1 VKVYGFDDT
10 DVVRGELQATEADTG
25 DLRFPDELQARL
37 GWDYL
42 SRRFVEAQAALIA
55 KMKEEGSDPDLIGP
69 VRGMKASYVP
79 VDDYG

>member
-10 DVVRGELQATEADTG
+10 DVVRGELRAAEADTD
-25 DLRFPDELQARL
+25 DLRFPDELQAQF

-42 SRRFVEAQAALIA
+42 SRRFVEAQTALIA

-69 VRGMKASYVP
+69 VRSMKASYVP
-79 VDDYG
+79 VDDCG